1 MRDKSNEKLFQK
13 LDEFNV
19 EVPDFP
25 MRKSRIEKMGDWLFD
40 STRLP
45 EVEFTERGMV
55 FTLFLP
61 VLISGISAISLIFL

>member
-1 MRDKSNEKLFQK
+1 MKNKSDEKLFQK

-25 MRKSRIEKMGDWLFD
+25 MRKSRIEKAGDWLFD

-45 EVEFTERGMV
+45 EFEFTERGMV
-55 FTLFLP
+55 LALFLP
-61 VLISGISAISLIFL
+61 VLISTISAIPLIFL